1 MRRYALV
8 VRSLS
13 SDEVTLDQLAEHA
26 EMHPELVARLVEF
39 GLIRPVATQGTLL
52 LFDSAKVNRLQ
63 SIKRLRSDLG
73 INLSGVAVV
82 LDLIERLR
90 DLERENASLRAKL

>member
-8 VRSLS
+8 VRSIS
-13 SDEVTLDQLAEHA
+13 SDEVTLDHLAARA

-39 GLIRPVATQGTLL
+39 GLIQPVATQGTLV
-52 LFDSAKVNRLQ
+52 LFDCAKVSRLQ
-63 SIKRLRSDLG
+63 SIKRLRNDLG
-73 INLSGVAVV
+73 INLPGVAVV

-90 DLERENASLRAKL
+90 DLERENASLRAKA

>member
-8 VRSLS
+8 VRSIP
-13 SDEVTLDQLAEHA
+13 SDEVTLDHLAARA

-39 GLIRPVATQGTLL
+39 GLIQPVATQGTL
-52 LFDSAKVNRLQ
+52 FRLQ
-63 SIKRLRSDLG
+63 SIRRLRNDLG
-73 INLSGVAVV
+73 INLPGVAVV

>member
-8 VRSLS
+8 VRSIT
-13 SDEVTLDQLAEHA
+13 SDEVTLEHLAERA
-26 EMHPELVARLVEF
+26 EMHPELVARLVDF
-39 GLIRPVATQGTLL
+39 GLLQPVATQGTLV
-52 LFDSAKVNRLQ
+52 LFDSAKISRLH
-63 SIKRLRSDLG
+63 SIKRLRNDLG